1 MSEPEEE
8 LSMSLHL
15 NEEDPDRESYPTDI
29 EVSVVNPLSV
39 DADNEQED
47 EPEVFVDETKI
58 QDQLN
63 QIQEQMQEELIMQQ
77 KESNKSTQTS
87 SRIRSKELT
96 REPSVVPSIHPSK
109 QQSKLP
115 SAIPSVQPSVVP
127 SSQPSK
133 VSSVVPSVQPSKQP
147 SVVPSVQPSKVSS
160 VVPSVQPS
168 KQPSVVPSVQP
179 SKVSSVVPSVQPSR
193 QPSKQPSVQSSAI
206 QSVVPSV
213 APSKV
218 PSVVPS
224 SQPSKVPSGVPSV
237 QPSVQPSNVPSVVP
251 SLQPSKVSSVV
262 PSVQPSNVPSVVPSL
277 QPSVQPSKVPSRH
290 SSKVSSRRNSY
301 KEESI
306 PLETVEETVFPTET
320 VIEIEPSP
328 STHPIHNEEKE
339 RNIISVRNRKID
351 RRNLANDILAELPI
365 SIRFNESIYIDNDE
379 EITNYTGDWEKWVE
393 DGTDNLKILLEEI
406 SIDELKYKRLA
417 RWNSGWTK
425 AIQMGLLVVGSAIV
439 YVQASGKATPE
450 QINQFNIAS
459 GGVTTIS
466 SLCLQVFAFNKKA
479 PHYTKVYQNLQQLR
493 CWVESK
499 LILPIHKR
507 FSAYDIFA
515 IARKAYDVILLEARA
530 GPDSAK

>member
-168 KQPSVVPSVQP
+168 
-179 SKVSSVVPSVQPSR
+179 R

-237 QPSVQPSNVPSVVP
+237 Q
-251 SLQPSKVSSVV
+251 